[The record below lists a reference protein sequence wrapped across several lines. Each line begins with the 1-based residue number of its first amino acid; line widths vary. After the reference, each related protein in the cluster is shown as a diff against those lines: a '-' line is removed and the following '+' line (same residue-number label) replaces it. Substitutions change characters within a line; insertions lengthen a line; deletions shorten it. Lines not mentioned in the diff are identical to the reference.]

1 MKTWKI
7 EYWHCGDYRVKKLK
21 ADSKYSAKLKFYVT
35 NPRDDIIR
43 IEEVKDNV

>member
-7 EYWHCGDYRVKKLK
+7 TFWSCGNKRVMKLQ

-35 NPRDDIIR
+35 NPRDDIIK